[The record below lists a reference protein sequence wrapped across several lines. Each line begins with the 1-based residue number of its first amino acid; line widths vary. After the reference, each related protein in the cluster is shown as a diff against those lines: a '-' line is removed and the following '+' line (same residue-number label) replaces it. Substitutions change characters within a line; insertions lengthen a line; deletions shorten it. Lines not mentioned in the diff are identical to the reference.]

1 MENKVEPTGLSGSDK
16 REEEEA
22 FFRGRVSKE
31 SGREDVMRED
41 DLAGSGEC
49 SFAFRLLPKM
59 VISGDEV
66 SVFELPSFMGVP
78 VLGNVHFFLI
88 MVQGWQTVPL
98 SVEG

>member
-31 SGREDVMRED
+31 SGRGEVMRED
-41 DLAGSGEC
+41 DLAGSGKC
-49 SFAFRLLPKM
+49 SFAFRLSPKT

-66 SVFELPSFMGVP
+66 LVFELPSFVRVP
-78 VLGNVHFFLI
+78 VLGKVHFFLI

-98 SVEG
+98 PVKS